1 MYLAYR
7 WVSRNL
13 GRTEVIFFVIIVSI
27 VLGTGLNKTLEL
39 FAVAEKHLVEA
50 TVSNIKTALRL
61 QTAIQSLG
69 IPGEV
74 KITEGMNPVILM
86 QSMPDDYEFDISSP
100 VANVELKQFSVKPLT
115 NYLGEFFDPDI
126 NSLERANWYFDY
138 NGNLLIYLIKNRD
151 YIGDNANEPTE
162 LKYRVQLDYTDVN
175 NNEHYEAGVDKL
187 NSASLVR
194 VEG

>member
-27 VLGTGLNKTLEL
+27 ILGTGLNKTLEL
-39 FAVAEKHLVEA
+39 FSVAEKNLVKA

-61 QTAIQSLG
+61 QTAIQALEVS
-69 IPGEV
+69 GEI
-74 KITEGMNPVILM
+74 KITEGMNPIILM
-86 QSMPDDYEFDISSP
+86 QSIPDDYEFNINSP
-100 VANVELKQFSVKPLT
+100 VANVKLKQFSVKPLS
-115 NYLGEFFDPDI
+115 NYLGEFYDPDI
-126 NSLERANWYFDY
+126 NSLERGNWYFDY
-138 NGNLLIYLIKNRD
+138 NGNLLIYLIKNRE
-151 YIGDNANEPTE
+151 YLGDNANEPTE
-162 LKYRVQLDYTDVN
+162 LKYRVQLEYTDAN
-175 NNEHYEAGVDKL
+175 NNEHYEAEVDKL